1 VPTGRSHW
9 TPIGGGWKKEMAIYN
24 LKAKLIKATVIAIL
38 ITTINQTDSYGAGR
52 TAGSIANTILSGEGV
67 PAKSL
72 GINGDFYI
80 DTKSMN
86 MYGPKKNN
94 SWPIPISMR
103 GPSGPAGPSGVDGKN
118 GTSATSGAG
127 ATGAVGPAG
136 PAGPQGATGPAGP
149 QGATGPAGA
158 SGSGSGPAGPAGA
171 TGATG
176 ATGAQGPKGDTG
188 TAASIQSVNLT
199 QWTMSTATPGGGSES
214 SGFGTLLAGKKYFFS
229 IVISGKMLT
238 SVSSFR
244 TVPELKCS
252 DNSASLNYDFSYG
265 FAPSS
270 DSTEDYNRVSFFITG
285 TVSIVNNSSF
295 SVLVKD
301 VLGSGRSVTLNGKAF
316 IHEVGSIN

>member
-1 VPTGRSHW
+1 M
-9 TPIGGGWKKEMAIYN
+9 IEMAIYN
-24 LKAKLIKATVIAIL
+24 LKAKLIKTTIITIL
-38 ITTINQTDSYGAGR
+38 IAMINQTAAYAAGR
-52 TAGSIANTILSGEGV
+52 TTNSIANTVLSGTSV
-67 PAKSL
+67 PTKSL

-94 SWPIPISMR
+94 SWPLPISMR
-103 GPSGPAGPSGVDGKN
+103 GPAGPVGPNGMDGKNGASVTSGSGATGPAGPQ
-118 GTSATSGAG
+118 
-127 ATGAVGPAG
+127 GPAG
-136 PAGPQGATGPAGP
+136 PAGATGPAGP
-149 QGATGPAGA
+149 QGATGAAGA
-158 SGSGSGPAGPAGA
+158 AGSGSGSTGPAGPA
-171 TGATG
+171 GATG

>member
-1 VPTGRSHW
+1 
-9 TPIGGGWKKEMAIYN
+9 MAIYN

-127 ATGAVGPAG
+127 ATGAVGP
-136 PAGPQGATGPAGP
+136 QGPAGP

-158 SGSGSGPAGPAGA
+158 SGSGSGSTGPAGPAGA

-188 TAASIQSVNLT
+188 TA
-199 QWTMSTATPGGGSES
+199 
-214 SGFGTLLAGKKYFFS
+214 GTS
-229 IVISGKMLT
+229 NI
-238 SVSSFR
+238 
-244 TVPELKCS
+244 
-252 DNSASLNYDFSYG
+252 
-265 FAPSS
+265 
-270 DSTEDYNRVSFFITG
+270 
-285 TVSIVNNSSF
+285 
-295 SVLVKD
+295 
-301 VLGSGRSVTLNGKAF
+301 
-316 IHEVGSIN
+316 

>member
-1 VPTGRSHW
+1 
-9 TPIGGGWKKEMAIYN
+9 MAIYN

-127 ATGAVGPAG
+127 ATGAVGPQG

-158 SGSGSGPAGPAGA
+158 SGSGSGSTGPAGPAGA

>member
-1 VPTGRSHW
+1 MPTGRSHW

-80 DTKSMN
+80 DSKSMN

-127 ATGAVGPAG
+127 ATGAVGPQG

-158 SGSGSGPAGPAGA
+158 SGSGSSSTGPAGPA
-171 TGATG
+171 G

>member
-1 VPTGRSHW
+1 M
-9 TPIGGGWKKEMAIYN
+9 IEMAIYN

-80 DTKSMN
+80 DSKSMN

-127 ATGAVGPAG
+127 ATGAVGPQG

-149 QGATGPAGA
+149 AGATGPAGA
-158 SGSGSGPAGPAGA
+158 SGSGSGSTGPAGPA
-171 TGATG
+171 GATG

-188 TAASIQSVNLT
+188 TTASIQSVTLT

-265 FAPSS
+265 FAPSA
-270 DSTEDYNRVSFFITG
+270 DSIEDYNRVSFFITG
-285 TVSIVNNSSF
+285 TVSVVNNSSF